1 MEWVILVLIALAIPI
16 LGFVGFFIAVG
27 ARNQGRETLARLER
41 LETALRAAG
50 LKIPDAPTSE
60 MPFAPAPQEVP
71 APVGPAYKAVEPDTA
86 APAERPVEVFVPA
99 SEPNVAPPELPPTT
113 LPPLPAPPAGPRPS
127 LEERIGTRWVVW
139 VGGLALGLGGL
150 FLVRYAIDEGFFGPG
165 ARITAGTLFALAL
178 LAAGEWMRRRES
190 GAPVVQLGLLPP
202 APVPAVLTAAG
213 TLTAFGTAY
222 AAHALY
228 GMIGPALAFILLG
241 AIALATLAAAAL
253 HGPALA
259 AVGIVASYGA
269 PFLVSSSEPNAWPVI
284 LYVGMVAAA
293 GYALARIRLWIWL
306 AVATLA
312 GAGLWTFVLAGLF
325 DGHAPELTL
334 QFAVQTALATV
345 FLVLGPHRGD
355 EDDRPDPLALAAL
368 AVFSGLACLALQAS
382 GFGLGRAVLAG
393 VVVALVW
400 GAALRVPAVAGGGLM
415 AALVAL
421 AALFAWPVAGESAA
435 EPVTVLPGAPSSPP
449 MPDALW
455 LFLMLAVAVG
465 AGLALGALARLARTR
480 SLGFLGAGLYAAAGT
495 AGPLALLVMAWWRV
509 SDFDRSIPFAL
520 VAGAL
525 ALAYAAAAAF
535 FQRQEAEDPTPN
547 VVSGV
552 EASAAAALGAL
563 AAGLTMVLDKG
574 ALTVALALTAAGAAW
589 VTTRRPV
596 GTLRYAIGVIGV
608 ILIGRLALN
617 PTVVAGDPGSM
628 PVLNWLLWGYGVPA
642 VAFAAAS
649 ILLRRQRDDQVVAL
663 TEALALIFAWL
674 LVSFEIRHA
683 VNGALDLRTPG
694 HVEAGLQVF
703 ATLGFAVGLLR
714 LEALRRSLVLRL
726 ATYVFGFMGLA
737 GAVASLM
744 ILDNPLVDSSERVYG
759 GLVFNTLLPGYLLPA
774 VAAILL
780 GRWARGKRAKWFVLG
795 ALALGFVLH
804 FLWMVMAV
812 RHAFH
817 GEAIPLW
824 RSTSDAEGYAYS
836 AAFLLT
842 GLALLAIGIV
852 LRSAPA
858 RLASALYVLLTV
870 GKVFLFDMSGLEGA
884 WRALSFIGLGL
895 ALVGIGLVYQK
906 FVFVRQPA
914 ALPPAPPE
922 DQSPSTASAD
932 T

>member
-41 LETALRAAG
+41 LEAALKAAG
-50 LKIPDAPTSE
+50 LKIPDAPLA
-60 MPFAPAPQEVP
+60 PDFAPAGEPTPQ
-71 APVGPAYKAVEPDTA
+71 A
-86 APAERPVEVFVPA
+86 APAASETAFKTIPTPDAVAPEPIEVFVPA
-99 SEPNVAPPELPPTT
+99 SQPNDVASEPESAVAPP
-113 LPPLPAPPAGPRPS
+113 PPLPPPAGPRPS

-150 FLVRYAIDEGFFGPG
+150 FLVRFAIDEGFFGPG
-165 ARITAGTLFALAL
+165 ARIAAGTLFALGL

-190 GAPVVQLGLLPP
+190 GAPVLRLGLLPP
-202 APVPAVLTAAG
+202 APIPAVLTAAG

-293 GYALARIRLWIWL
+293 GYGLSRVRLWIWL
-306 AVATLA
+306 AAATLA
-312 GAGLWTFVLAGLF
+312 GAGVWTFVLAGLF
-325 DGHAPELTL
+325 AGRTAELTL
-334 QFAVQTALATV
+334 QFAVQTALAAG
-345 FLVLGPHRGD
+345 FLVLAPHRGD
-355 EDDRPDPLALAAL
+355 EDDRPDPLAPAALGVFAAL
-368 AVFSGLACLALQAS
+368 ACIALQAW
-382 GFGLGRAVLAG
+382 GFGLGRPLLAG

-400 GAALRVPAVAGGGLM
+400 GTALRVPAAAAGGLM
-415 AALVAL
+415 SGLVAL
-421 AALFAWPVAGESAA
+421 AALWAWPVVGESAA

-455 LFLMLAVAVG
+455 LFLMFTAATAG
-465 AGLALGALARLARTR
+465 ALALGALARLARSAGLR
-480 SLGFLGAGLYAAAGT
+480 FVGAGLYAAAGT

-509 SDFDRSIPFAL
+509 ADFDRSIPFAL
-520 VAGAL
+520 VAGAM
-525 ALAYAAAAAF
+525 ALAYAGAAAV
-535 FQRQEAEDPTPN
+535 FQRQEAQDPTPAS
-547 VVSGV
+547 VCGV
-552 EASAAAALGAL
+552 EATAAAALGAL

-596 GTLRYAIGVIGV
+596 GTLRYAVGVMGV
-608 ILIGRLALN
+608 ILLARLAWN

-649 ILLRRQRDDQVVAL
+649 VLLRRQRDDQVVAL
-663 TEALALIFAWL
+663 AEALALIFAWL

-683 VNGALDLRTPG
+683 VNGALDVRAPG

-703 ATLGFAVGLLR
+703 ATLGFALGLLR
-714 LEALRRSLVLRL
+714 LEVLRRSLVLRL
-726 ATYVFGFMGLA
+726 ATYLFGVMGLA
-737 GAVASLM
+737 GAVAGLM
-744 ILDNPLVDSSERVYG
+744 ILDNPLLDSSERVFG
-759 GLVFNTLLPGYLLPA
+759 GLLLNTLLPGYLLPA
-774 VAAILL
+774 IAAVLL
-780 GRWARGKRAKWFVLG
+780 GRTARGKRARWFVLG

-817 GEAIPLW
+817 GLSIPLW
-824 RSTSDAEGYAYS
+824 RSTSDAEGYTYS
-836 AAFLLT
+836 AVFLLT

-870 GKVFLFDMSGLEGA
+870 GKVFLLDMSGLEGA

-906 FVFVRQPA
+906 FVFVR
-914 ALPPAPPE
+914 PPAPPE

>member
-1 MEWVILVLIALAIPI
+1 MEWVILVLIALAIPV

-41 LETALRAAG
+41 LESALRAAG
-50 LKIPDAPTSE
+50 LKIPDAPTPDL
-60 MPFAPAPQEVP
+60 PFAPVPQ
-71 APVGPAYKAVEPDTA
+71 DTA
-86 APAERPVEVFVPA
+86 APATPTP
-99 SEPNVAPPELPPTT
+99 SAPPETVTPEPAEAFAPEAEPGTAAPEPPPTNV
-113 LPPLPAPPAGPRPS
+113 PPPAAAPAGPRPS

-190 GAPVVQLGLLPP
+190 GAPVMQLGMLPP

-213 TLTAFGTAY
+213 TLTAFGTAF

-293 GYALARIRLWIWL
+293 GYGLARIRLWIWL

-325 DGHAPELTL
+325 HGHAPELTL
-334 QFAVQTALATV
+334 QFAVQTALAAA
-345 FLVLGPHRGD
+345 FLVIGPHRGD

-368 AVFSGLACLALQAS
+368 AVFSGLACVALQAS

-400 GAALRVPAVAGGGLM
+400 GSALRVPAAAGGGLM

-421 AALFAWPVAGESAA
+421 AGLFAWPVIGESTA

-455 LFLMLAVAVG
+455 LFLMLATAVG
-465 AGLALGALARLARTR
+465 AGLAFGALARLARTR
-480 SLGFLGAGLYAAAGT
+480 SLSFLGAGLYAAAGT

-520 VAGAL
+520 VAGGL
-525 ALAYAAAAAF
+525 ALAFAAATAF
-535 FQRQEAEDPTPN
+535 FQRREAQDPTPS
-547 VVSGV
+547 VVCGV

-608 ILIGRLALN
+608 ILLARLALN
-617 PTVVAGDPGSM
+617 PTVVAGDPGSI

-649 ILLRRQRDDQVVAL
+649 VLLRRQRDDQVVAL

-683 VNGALDLRTPG
+683 VNGALDMRAPG

-703 ATLGFAVGLLR
+703 ATLGFAIGLLR

-737 GAVASLM
+737 GAVAGLM
-744 ILDNPLVDSSERVYG
+744 ILDNPLMDSSERVYG
-759 GLVFNTLLPGYLLPA
+759 GLVLNTLLPGYLLPA
-774 VAAILL
+774 LAAILL
-780 GRWARGKRAKWFVLG
+780 GRWARGKRANWFVLG

-804 FLWMVMAV
+804 FLWMVTAV

-817 GEAIPLW
+817 GESIPLW
-824 RSTSDAEGYAYS
+824 RSTSDAEGYTYS
-836 AAFLLT
+836 AVFLLT

-914 ALPPAPPE
+914 APPPAPPE